1 VFGADFHEPRAH
13 GEAGAGHC
21 RARSVE
27 AIAVG
32 DRTLAPVA
40 DRADAARM
48 DRTPLV
54 SEQDVEY
61 WRELAAQYQR
71 ELEALRAR
79 VLRYL
84 DAPQP
89 ENAAA
94 LLCAAKALPGWM
106 EELDRIAPE

>member
-1 VFGADFHEPRAH
+1 
-13 GEAGAGHC
+13 
-21 RARSVE
+21 
-27 AIAVG
+27 
-32 DRTLAPVA
+32 
-40 DRADAARM
+40 M
-48 DRTPLV
+48 

-106 EELDRIAPE
+106 EELDRIAPELQPAEVQKALEDLWTRARVIPSREDGEESPESGDSSLRSE

>member
-1 VFGADFHEPRAH
+1 
-13 GEAGAGHC
+13 
-21 RARSVE
+21 
-27 AIAVG
+27 
-32 DRTLAPVA
+32 
-40 DRADAARM
+40 M
-48 DRTPLV
+48 

-106 EELDRIAPE
+106 EELDRIAPELQPAEVQKALEDLWTRVARDES